1 MNKTEPLMTDTAAA
15 YYVGDLCYVM
25 DTEWDEIVS
34 QGVYDNSK
42 LAFTLTDG
50 TQYFMVSTMYGDGS
64 YSDTDGNPYSVDSG
78 TIGAIKVADVKN
90 LDALNATLESGLG
103 HIHTF
108 AHTLSGKDC
117 DYFEGKIN
125 IGGVVIDTDDLE
137 EGYDYEEDDEEVF

>member
-25 DTEWDEIVS
+25 LEDWDEIVD
-34 QGVYDNSK
+34 QTVYDNSK
-42 LAFTLTDG
+42 LSYQLADG
-50 TQYFMVSTMYGDGS
+50 RQYFMVSTMYGDGT
-64 YSDTDGNPYSVDSG
+64 YNDLDGNPYSVDSG
-78 TIGAIKVADVKN
+78 TIGAIKVSDIRN

-108 AHTLSGKDC
+108 DYTLRDNDC

-125 IGGVVIDTDDLE
+125 IGGVMIDTDDLE
-137 EGYDYEEDDEEVF
+137 EGYDYEEDDEE

>member
-42 LAFTLTDG
+42 LAFTLADG
-50 TQYFMVSTMYGDGS
+50 RQYFMVFTMHGDGS
-64 YSDTDGNPYSVDSG
+64 YNDLDGNPYSVDSG
-78 TIGAIKVADVKN
+78 TIGAIKVSDIRN

-125 IGGVVIDTDDLE
+125 IGGVMIDTDDLE

>member
-42 LAFTLTDG
+42 LAFTLADG
-50 TQYFMVSTMYGDGS
+50 RQYFMVSTMHGDGS

-137 EGYDYEEDDEEVF
+137 EGDEDEEDEVF